1 MGIHRRVQKLRAVLV
16 IGAIVFGISAI
27 WLILMPGWF
36 NELLGLQNETS
47 LEWAMRMIGIT
58 LVALAG
64 NMYSVSTRGGQESVL
79 LSGRVMLVSAFAL
92 GVLTLMIP
100 VTLTWFAILYAA
112 VGFSFSA
119 AYLWAMLSK

>member
-16 IGAIVFGISAI
+16 IGAIVFGVSAI

-36 NELLGLQNETS
+36 NELLGLQTDPA

-79 LSGRVMLVSAFAL
+79 LSGRVMLVCAFTL
-92 GVLTLMIP
+92 GVLTLLIP
-100 VTLTWFAILYAA
+100 GTVTWFAILYAA

>member
-1 MGIHRRVQKLRAVLV
+1 MGIHRRVQKLRAILV
-16 IGAIVFGISAI
+16 IGSIVFGVSAI

-36 NELLGLQNETS
+36 NELLGLQTNSS

-79 LSGRVMLVSAFAL
+79 LSGRVMLVCAFTL

-100 VTLTWFAILYAA
+100 TTLTWFGILYAG
-112 VGFSFSA
+112 VGFTFSA
-119 AYLWAMLSK
+119 GYLWAMLSK